1 VCACVVGIRGT
12 SRQHH
17 DAASRDGTSTTC
29 TPYYAERT
37 TDLDGSTRVIVYGR
51 MRDDEPDPDYP
62 NGYDGKADFKAADDA
77 PEWARD
83 LFADVIR

>member
-1 VCACVVGIRGT
+1 MTYIIISAPD
-12 SRQHH
+12 
-17 DAASRDGTSTTC
+17 DAPSFPVEYWDGTSTTC